1 MVFHF
6 ISQHFMKNFKHAE
19 KLKDCTW
26 TPIYLRIG
34 YTHLEYAAAAAAAKS
49 LQSRPTLCDLMD
61 SSLPGSSVH
70 GSFQARV
77 LAWGAI
83 AFSTLRVYK
92 SSFAMASETE
102 QQQVVYT

>member
-26 TPIYLRIG
+26 TPIYLWIG
-34 YTHLEYAAAAAAAKS
+34 YTHLEYAAAAAAKS
-49 LQSRPTLCDLMD
+49 LQSRPTLCDPMD

-77 LAWGAI
+77 LEWGAI
-83 AFSTLRVYK
+83 AFSTLIVYE
-92 SSFAMASETE
+92 SFFAMASEIE
-102 QQQVVYT
+102 